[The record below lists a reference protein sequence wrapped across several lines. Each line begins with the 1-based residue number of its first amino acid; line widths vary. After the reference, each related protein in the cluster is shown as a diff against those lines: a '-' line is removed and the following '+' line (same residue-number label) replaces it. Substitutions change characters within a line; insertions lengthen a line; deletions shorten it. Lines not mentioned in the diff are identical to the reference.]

1 MTETK
6 MKTNF
11 IGFYLD
17 DDDLNKLWK
26 MSERFEN
33 NNSMTLRA
41 ILRESFERQENES
54 ELKVAE

>member
-1 MTETK
+1 LTETK

-17 DDDLNKLWK
+17 DDDLNKLRK

>member
-17 DDDLNKLWK
+17 DDDLNKLRK
-26 MSERFEN
+26 LSERYEN
-33 NNSMTLRA
+33 NNSMTLRT
-41 ILRESFERQENES
+41 ILRETFDQQENKP
-54 ELKVAE
+54 ELGAAE

>member
-1 MTETK
+1 MKETK

-33 NNSMTLRA
+33 NNSMTVRA

>member
-54 ELKVAE
+54 EMKVAE

>member
-17 DDDLNKLWK
+17 DDDLNKLRK
-26 MSERFEN
+26 LSERYEN
-33 NNSMTLRA
+33 NNSMTLRT
-41 ILRESFERQENES
+41 ILRETFDQQENKS
-54 ELKVAE
+54 ELGAAE